1 MPRVRPGWRKGWVPG
16 AGVPAAPFAS
26 QGSPGR
32 PQRRGWGLLSHKHLA
47 KWSPSP
53 ELEHPVFMKI
63 NYAFMMHP
71 VCSGSREDGKEL
83 LRYLFC

>member
-1 MPRVRPGWRKGWVPG
+1 MCAAWLGGRVGSR
-16 AGVPAAPFAS
+16 VPAIPFAS

-32 PQRRGWGLLSHKHLA
+32 PQRRGWGLLSLEICTYSFNKHLA

-53 ELEHPVFMKI
+53 ELEHPVFMK
-63 NYAFMMHP
+63 MMHP